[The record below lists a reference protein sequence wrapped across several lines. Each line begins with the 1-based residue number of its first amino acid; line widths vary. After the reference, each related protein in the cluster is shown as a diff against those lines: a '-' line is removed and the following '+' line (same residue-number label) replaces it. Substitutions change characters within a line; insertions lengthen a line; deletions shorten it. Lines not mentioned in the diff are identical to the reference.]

1 MARRRRH
8 AKAAKPAVAKGEAV
22 NKGVVNDAAGKDGAV
37 EDSTVEDSTVEAS
50 ATQGNGT
57 TQVAG
62 TDDAVEPGAAPD
74 DGSRDDAA
82 RSAAAPAGSIDAAAT
97 EKNDPPVARARKPRP
112 PTRDARSAFDIL
124 TEFEA
129 SSLAHVAGLPE
140 QLDAP
145 GLWRG
150 VGYRVGRTRLAS
162 GFDEVGEI
170 LPMPPVTPVP
180 GAQPWMLGVANIRGN
195 LLPIVDLKQFLEGER
210 TVLTESQRV
219 LIVHQPGGDVAVTID
234 ELFGQRSFQDEQQ
247 QPKDDSPLVQG
258 RYAHFIDRVYRL
270 ADDSWGVFSL
280 ERLARTPEFRQAAA

>member
-1 MARRRRH
+1 MARRRRN
-8 AKAAKPAVAKGEAV
+8 ARNTGPGVANGDAT
-22 NKGVVNDAAGKDGAV
+22 NNDAASNELTDNESTDNEWV
-37 EDSTVEDSTVEAS
+37 EDEAD
-50 ATQGNGT
+50 T
-57 TQVAG
+57 T
-62 TDDAVEPGAAPD
+62 
-74 DGSRDDAA
+74 DAA
-82 RSAAAPAGSIDAAAT
+82 DSAPAEMAAANVPAT
-97 EKNDPPVARARKPRP
+97 PERKPRP
-112 PTRDARSAFDIL
+112 ARKDSRSAFDIL
-124 TEFEA
+124 TEYEA

-150 VGYRVGRTRLAS
+150 VGYRIGRKRLAS

-180 GAQPWMLGVANIRGN
+180 GAQAWMLGVANIRGN

-219 LIVHQPGGDVAVTID
+219 LIVRQSGGDVAVTID
-234 ELFGQRSFQDEQQ
+234 ELYGQRSFHDEQQ
-247 QPKDDSPLVQG
+247 QPKDDSPLVEG
-258 RYAHFIDRVYRL
+258 RYAYFIDRVYRL